1 MDKDLN
7 KIYLIYHD
15 DPKIYL
21 IHNDANKFLETL
33 NENYKQNVYF
43 LDQDGYLDYNQDLE
57 YKVAK
62 EINKDID
69 FWFE

>member
-15 DPKIYL
+15 DPQIYL

-43 LDQDGYLDYNQDLE
+43 LDQDGYLDYDQELE

-62 EINKDID
+62 EINKNIE
-69 FWFE
+69 FWVE